1 GLERPL
7 RDSRAARAGRR
18 LGVRGARLHVAWTAV
33 ARATPARA
41 RLAADDD
48 PAERLRLHARL
59 GRPPRD
65 RRPCPPDDR
74 LRPLPVLRYDANPV
88 AAGAREQPE
97 GRQLARRRLHA
108 DLYVL
113 FHRPVRR
120 RGVPVGARPARVPAL
135 LPAD

>member
-1 GLERPL
+1 MRWGRGGCGLGVRALGGGAPRRPRPVFHLARGLERPL

-59 GRPPRD
+59 GRPPPG

-74 LRPLPVLRYDANPV
+74 LRPLPVLRYYANPV

-97 GRQLARRRLHA
+97 GRQLA
-108 DLYVL
+108 
-113 FHRPVRR
+113 P
-120 RGVPVGARPARVPAL
+120 P
-135 LPAD
+135 